1 MARFQHEQVFRGPDA
16 MIKIA
21 SAELLICGAGALG
34 SNLAVNLCR
43 SGFRKLSVIDKDR
56 VEEKNIGTQVYSL
69 DDVGGKKADILRN
82 IIFRE
87 VGEEISV
94 QSVELAERNVGK
106 VLKDAKLVVD
116 AFDNTASRKLVY
128 DFCREHSIACLHTGV
143 NESYGEIRWNEN
155 YRVPSDA
162 GLDVCDYPLARNLIL
177 MVVAVASEVLVN
189 YFLNDEKRNYSI
201 TLADLQINHEID

>member
-1 MARFQHEQVFRGPDA
+1 
-16 MIKIA
+16 
-21 SAELLICGAGALG
+21 LLICGAGAIG

-56 VEEKNIGTQVYSL
+56 VEEKNVGTQIYSL
-69 DDVGGKKADILRN
+69 DDVGGKKAEILRN

-87 VGEEISV
+87 VGEEINAH
-94 QSVELAERNVGK
+94 SVELSEKNVGK
-106 VLKDAKLVVD
+106 LLKGCKLVVD
-116 AFDNTASRKLVY
+116 AFDNTASRKLITE
-128 DFCREHSIACLHTGV
+128 FCRENSIACLHTGV
-143 NESYGEIRWNEN
+143 NESYGEIRWNET

-189 YFLNDEKRNYSI
+189 YFLKEEKRNYSI
-201 TLADLQINHEID
+201 TLGDLQINHEID

>member
-16 MIKIA
+16 MTKIA

-43 SGFRKLSVIDKDR
+43 SGFRKISVIDKDR
-56 VEEKNIGTQVYSL
+56 VEEKNVGTQVYSL

-94 QSVELAERNVGK
+94 QSVELTERNVGK
-106 VLKDAKLVVD
+106 VLKGAKLVVD

-201 TLADLQINHEID
+201 TLGDLQINHEID